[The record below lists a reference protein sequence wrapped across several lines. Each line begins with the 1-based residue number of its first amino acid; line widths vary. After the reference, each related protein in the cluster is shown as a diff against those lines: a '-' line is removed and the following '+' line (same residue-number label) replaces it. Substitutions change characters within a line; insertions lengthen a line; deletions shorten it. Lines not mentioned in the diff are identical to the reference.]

1 MSAFF
6 NLIGN
11 TLRDIR
17 HRASRSLGRLA
28 FGCLLLFFLL
38 AAMCGLL
45 AAFLVERAGAAPS
58 PPTTA
63 PLCAYVVL
71 DESVSNGD
79 LGGVGSD
86 PSGLRHQ
93 APRLLISYLGIDAA
107 QDASPASHRVALVHF
122 GTSAQLTVPLT
133 ALDAAGRAALLAQ
146 LTPPEPLGWTDHRA
160 ALTLALDDAATRAG
174 ECVPIIILFTDGK
187 SDWDDATAIDRDAYV
202 AALRLQG
209 QRLADMGGRLF
220 IVLLANEATD
230 ADPEIAAVW
239 KPLWQEMAAGTA
251 AGRFYEVRRPEDL
264 MGVYHEIVATLT
276 GHVAA
281 PPVIDVTAAATPSH
295 HSVTVESGLD
305 GLTLVIAKSDPG
317 VVARVFLPDG
327 RRLEPSL
334 PGVRHVTGAGVMA
347 EELWSVEAPP
357 PGRWVVEIFG
367 QGRVLVWK
375 DVRAADVVAT
385 VTRPSPTPAPSA
397 TPLPTASVAVLVLR
411 PPTAAPLASPQATR
425 VPLVP
430 TPATVTVVA
439 SAGEDRGLPWL
450 LGLLPPAVTIGAL
463 VWLRKRQQP
472 LTVAGTLHVLGGASE
487 DRIDL
492 EALRRRQ
499 ITVGAAPA
507 DVALPTAGR
516 FALVPRRAG
525 RATEITLRALDV
537 TTGPA
542 LTVNG
547 RPAVPNQPLRDMDV
561 IRSGDLRLRY
571 ENLALRPAEA
581 WPDRAD
587 DLEPFGY

>member
-17 HRASRSLGRLA
+17 HRANRSLGRLV
-28 FGCLLLFFLL
+28 FGCLFLFFLL

-58 PPTTA
+58 LPTNV

-71 DESVSNGD
+71 DESISNSD

-86 PSGLRHQ
+86 PSGLRHE
-93 APRLLISYLGIDAA
+93 ATRLLVSYLGIDAA
-107 QDASPASHRVALVHF
+107 QGAAPAGHRVALIHF
-122 GTSAQLTVPLT
+122 GTTAELTVPLI
-133 ALDAAGRAALLAQ
+133 ALDPAGRAALLAQ
-146 LTPPEPLGWTDHRA
+146 LAPPEPLGWTDHRA

-187 SDWDDATAIDRDAYV
+187 SDWDDATAIDRDAYL
-202 AALRLQG
+202 AGLRAQG

-220 IVLLANEATD
+220 IALLANEATD

-239 KPLWQEMAAGTA
+239 KPLWQEMAAGSA

-264 MGVYHEIVATLT
+264 MGVYHEIVAALT

-281 PPVIDVTAAATPSH
+281 PPVIDVTAAATPSRH
-295 HSVTVESGLD
+295 PVTVESGLD

-317 VVARVFLPDG
+317 VVAQVFLPDG
-327 RRLEPSL
+327 RRLETSM

-347 EELWSVEAPP
+347 EELWSVEAPS

-375 DVRAADVVAT
+375 DVRAAGVVAT

-397 TPLPTASVAVLVLR
+397 TPLPTAGAAVLVLQ
-411 PPTAAPLASPQATR
+411 PPTAAPIASPQATR
-425 VPLVP
+425 DPVVP
-430 TPATVTVVA
+430 TSTVVTVAA
-439 SAGEDRGLPWL
+439 SASEGKSLPSWL
-450 LGLLPPAVTIGAL
+450 WLLPPAVAIGAL
-463 VWLRKRQQP
+463 VLLRKRWRP
-472 LTVAGTLHVLGGASE
+472 LIVAGTLHVLGGASE

-499 ITVGAAPA
+499 ITVGSAPA

-537 TTGPA
+537 MTGPA

-547 RPAVPNQPLRDMDV
+547 RPATPNQPLRDMDV

-571 ENLALRPAEA
+571 ENLALRPAEP
-581 WPDRAD
+581 WLDRAD